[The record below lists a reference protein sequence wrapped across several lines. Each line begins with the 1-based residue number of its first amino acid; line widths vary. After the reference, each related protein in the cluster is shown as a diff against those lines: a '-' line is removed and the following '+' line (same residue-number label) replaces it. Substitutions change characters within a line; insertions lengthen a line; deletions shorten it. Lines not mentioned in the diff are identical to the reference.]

1 VKVVGKDDTETSEKK
16 YRLDSLYSPKHFFLK
31 SFFFFSNLN
40 QKTFARFDR
49 SRTVSVVW
57 APTSS
62 KDVIAGTFNWV
73 CPFLGS

>member
-1 VKVVGKDDTETSEKK
+1 MIQKHLKRNIGWTHYILPKI
-16 YRLDSLYSPKHFFLK
+16 SLLNHFFFL
-31 SFFFFSNLN
+31 SNLN
-40 QKTFARFDR
+40 QNTFARFDR

>member
-16 YRLDSLYSPKHFFLK
+16 YRLDSLYSPKNIFIK
-31 SFFFFSNLN
+31 SFFLSNLN
-40 QKTFARFDR
+40 QNTFARFDR